1 MACCLPPSS
10 KTRKTLPRWKLRNL
24 SSGNSPCT
32 TATVIKTN
40 EKGTET
46 PQTWHAN
53 ARYCWTNVSTYD
65 FSSLGTCRYAC
76 IVMLMC
82 MHGMHKKKK
91 QGELASIVMLV
102 CTSPAEWEGTTESS
116 ESLEST
122 AITEAADR
130 SSSSSMRIS
139 CIFLRSL
146 SPKVHFLFYYYGPDP
161 SAAGSPPFPLKVT
174 T

>member
-32 TATVIKTN
+32 TSNTYQNKQKRNRNT
-40 EKGTET
+40 
-46 PQTWHAN
+46 QTWHAN
-53 ARYCWTNVSTYD
+53 ARYCRKNVSTYD
-65 FSSLGTCRYAC
+65 FFESRHLPLCVQSRS
-76 IVMLMC
+76 VH
-82 MHGMHKKKK
+82 MHAMQKKQK

-130 SSSSSMRIS
+130 SSSSIGSVRIS
-139 CIFLRSL
+139 FIFLRKMSL
-146 SPKVHFLFYYYGPDP
+146 
-161 SAAGSPPFPLKVT
+161 
-174 T
+174 